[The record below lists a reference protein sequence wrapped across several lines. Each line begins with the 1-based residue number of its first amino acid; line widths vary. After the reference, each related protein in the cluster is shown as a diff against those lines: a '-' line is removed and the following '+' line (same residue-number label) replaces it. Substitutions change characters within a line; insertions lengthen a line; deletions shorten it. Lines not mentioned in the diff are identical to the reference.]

1 MLQAMKYLSLFL
13 PTTSSIPPEKAW
25 KLWLEEFFTLW
36 SSFSNSPSWETELF
50 SLYTRLA
57 FHNTGRIDWT
67 PYVEQLFTKF
77 MVAFCLPVTYGQ
89 SGVKV
94 KFGLSESGSFA
105 YISRWIV
112 SALGGNAH
120 LSLGGLLIFICVI
133 SRTFFSFENFLIQNL
148 SSKKCE

>member
-1 MLQAMKYLSLFL
+1 MLTGMKYFSLFL
-13 PTTSSIPPEKAW
+13 PTTSTIPPEKGW
-25 KLWLEEFFTLW
+25 KLWFQEFFTLW

-50 SLYTRLA
+50 TLFTRLA

-105 YISRWIV
+105 YISRWMV
-112 SALGGNAH
+112 SALGGK
-120 LSLGGLLIFICVI
+120 IF
-133 SRTFFSFENFLIQNL
+133 
-148 SSKKCE
+148 